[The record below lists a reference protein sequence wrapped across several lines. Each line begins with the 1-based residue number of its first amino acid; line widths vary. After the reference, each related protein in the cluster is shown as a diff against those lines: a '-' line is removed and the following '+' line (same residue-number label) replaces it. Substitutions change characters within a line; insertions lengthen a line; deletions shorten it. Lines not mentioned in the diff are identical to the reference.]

1 VRYLWGAEG
10 GIVFLF
16 KAHGPEAGESE
27 GTHWS
32 KEAFEGSAQL
42 QDGAGTETG
51 PASAF
56 EEVTRPIQMLSRL
69 RALFLAAGR
78 GDHSEGQNLNA
89 CRSSI
94 DVGHERPE
102 VPAEHTAHS

>member
-56 EEVTRPIQMLSRL
+56 EEVTRINFFLSG
-69 RALFLAAGR
+69 LFSL
-78 GDHSEGQNLNA
+78 
-89 CRSSI
+89 
-94 DVGHERPE
+94 DVGVGMFEGRNVVVMGATVKLIIARPGRC
-102 VPAEHTAHS
+102 A